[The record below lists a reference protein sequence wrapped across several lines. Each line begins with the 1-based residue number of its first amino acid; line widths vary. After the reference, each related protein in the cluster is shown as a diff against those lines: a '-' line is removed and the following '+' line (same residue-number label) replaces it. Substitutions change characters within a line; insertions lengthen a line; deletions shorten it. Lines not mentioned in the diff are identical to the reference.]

1 MPLGVSI
8 FILFPYH
15 WTSQA
20 LVYSPQQCVSV
31 SVQSVMKSWN
41 MKVVLKAVLTTLW
54 SLLHGFLSLLL
65 WCCGWNLSDSSASI
79 SSASLCDRREKDW
92 YVVVFTVH
100 TALEGW
106 KYICFFP
113 HSHCSLVYNMLS
125 GRIPPIRSLWKLLCQ
140 SSGLIKCI
148 YFLIHFTCWGKSTG
162 AHGIFIHLP
171 QEVLFSHCA
180 QNIAISALLCA
191 DWPVPILREFM
202 SHLKSS
208 GALNK
213 TTACGYII

>member
-54 SLLHGFLSLLL
+54 SLLHGFLSLCSDAVVETSLTAQLQSLQPHYVTGGRKIDMLL
-65 WCCGWNLSDSSASI
+65 C
-79 SSASLCDRREKDW
+79 SL
-92 YVVVFTVH
+92 
-100 TALEGW
+100 
-106 KYICFFP
+106 YIQHWRAGNIFVSP
-113 HSHCSLVYNMLS
+113 SLSHCSLVYNMLS

-148 YFLIHFTCWGKSTG
+148 YFLIHFTCWGK
-162 AHGIFIHLP
+162 
-171 QEVLFSHCA
+171 
-180 QNIAISALLCA
+180 
-191 DWPVPILREFM
+191 
-202 SHLKSS
+202 
-208 GALNK
+208 
-213 TTACGYII
+213 